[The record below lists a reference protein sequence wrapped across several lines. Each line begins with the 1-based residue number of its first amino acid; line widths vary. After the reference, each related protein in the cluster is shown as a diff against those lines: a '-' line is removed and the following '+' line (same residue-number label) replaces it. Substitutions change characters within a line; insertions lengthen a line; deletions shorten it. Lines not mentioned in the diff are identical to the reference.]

1 MKKWMTFLCIL
12 LLCSSQTLL
21 SVSAAPAKSVSST
34 PRQTQITVRTATNF
48 KTESDVKK
56 FVQLASKYKISV
68 IYLNVKQ
75 DEDDEVPSG
84 YVYYKSKVAPI
95 AKGYRNFDIL
105 KSMIK
110 EAHKKSIKVY
120 AWVPQ
125 FHDRA
130 ALKKYPNAQMKTLVG
145 KKTVAYNQNGE
156 YFVNPL
162 NKKIQKY
169 EISILKEISKKYD
182 VDGIILDWLRFDDY
196 KMDLSKSTRNSFKKK

>member
-75 DEDDEVPSG
+75 AAGNKEKPE
-84 YVYYKSKVAPI
+84 KSKK
-95 AKGYRNFDIL
+95 KGFMG
-105 KSMIK
+105 KIK
-110 EAHKKSIKVY
+110 E
-120 AWVPQ
+120 
-125 FHDRA
+125 
-130 ALKKYPNAQMKTLVG
+130 TL
-145 KKTVAYNQNGE
+145 
-156 YFVNPL
+156 
-162 NKKIQKY
+162 
-169 EISILKEISKKYD
+169 
-182 VDGIILDWLRFDDY
+182 DDI
-196 KMDLSKSTRNSFKKK
+196 

>member
-95 AKGYRNFDIL
+95 AKGYRLSLI
-105 KSMIK
+105 
-110 EAHKKSIKVY
+110 H
-120 AWVPQ
+120 
-125 FHDRA
+125 
-130 ALKKYPNAQMKTLVG
+130 
-145 KKTVAYNQNGE
+145 
-156 YFVNPL
+156 
-162 NKKIQKY
+162 
-169 EISILKEISKKYD
+169 ISEP
-182 VDGIILDWLRFDDY
+182 
-196 KMDLSKSTRNSFKKK
+196 TRH